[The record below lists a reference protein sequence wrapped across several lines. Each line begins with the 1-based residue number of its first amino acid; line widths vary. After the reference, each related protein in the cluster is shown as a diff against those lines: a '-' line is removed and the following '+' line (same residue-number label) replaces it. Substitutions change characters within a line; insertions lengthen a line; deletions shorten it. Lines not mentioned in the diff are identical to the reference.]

1 MKLQT
6 LYKKNSKGS
15 IQQWSIFVDGNKFWA
30 EYGLVGG
37 TIQADSP
44 TTCEGKNLGK
54 KNETSPEDQ
63 AKLEA
68 ESKIRK
74 QKDKG
79 YAESVG
85 EIEDKRFTPML
96 SHEFGKHG
104 HKLPEWVLVS
114 PKLDGVRSI
123 FTKNGAFSRNN
134 KEFISA
140 KFINEDLK
148 EVFEKCPNMIIDGEI
163 YNHEFKE
170 DFNKIIS
177 LVKKSVKVTEEEWKD
192 ISDHLQLHI
201 FDFYFPDLPD
211 QTFLDRQTMG
221 RSILELFAVKRKR
234 IHFVTQEYCHKK
246 QVDTKH
252 EEYLER
258 GYEGIMLRDP
268 DSPYEFKRSYH
279 LQKYKNFIDEEFKI
293 VGLEEGKG
301 NWAGKCMAIIF
312 HNEEGKEFKATP
324 KGTEEYRAKLLLD
337 KRKICGKMATVKYQN
352 RTPDN
357 APRFGV
363 VTAIRD
369 YE

>member
-1 MKLQT
+1 MKIAHLF
-6 LYKKNSKGS
+6 KKNSKGLA
-15 IQQWSIFVDGNKFWA
+15 QEWSMFVEGNTFWA

-37 TIQADSP
+37 KIQSDTPTI
-44 TTCEGKNLGK
+44 CEGKNLGK
-54 KNETSPEDQ
+54 KNETSPEAQ
-63 AKLEA
+63 ALSEA
-68 ESKIRK
+68 ESKVRK
-74 QKDKG
+74 QRDKG
-79 YAESVG
+79 YDETLSDRV
-85 EIEDKRFTPML
+85 FTAML
-96 SHEFGKHG
+96 SHEYGKHG
-104 HKLPEWVLVS
+104 HKLPEGVLVS

-123 FTKNGAFSRNN
+123 FTKEGAFSRNH

-148 EVFEKCPNMIIDGEI
+148 EVFEKYPNMVIDGEI
-163 YNHEFKE
+163 YNHAFKD

-177 LVKKSVKVTEEEWKD
+177 LVKKAVKITKEDWQD

-201 FDFYFPDLPD
+201 FDFYFTDQPELGFRERAILGADLLKAFVSNWDRIQFVD
-211 QTFLDRQTMG
+211 Q
-221 RSILELFAVKRKR
+221 ELIDKSE
-234 IHFVTQEYCHKK
+234 IDYM
-246 QVDTKH
+246 H
-252 EEYLER
+252 EEYLKE
-258 GYEGIMLRDP
+258 GYEGIMLRNP
-268 DSPYEFKRSYH
+268 DSPYEFKRSYY
-279 LQKYKNFIDEEFKI
+279 LQKYKNFVDEEFKI

-337 KRKICGKMATVKYQN
+337 KDKICGKVATVKYQN

-363 VTAIRD
+363 VTTVRD

>member
-1 MKLQT
+1 MKIAH
-6 LYKKNSKGS
+6 LYKKNSKGAA
-15 IQQWSIFVDGNKFWA
+15 QEWSMHVDGNTFWA

-37 TIQADSP
+37 KVQADTP
-44 TTCEGKNLGK
+44 TICEGKNIGK
-54 KNETSPEDQ
+54 KNETAPEAQ
-63 AKLEA
+63 ALAEA
-68 ESKIRK
+68 ESKVKK
-74 QKDKG
+74 QRDKG
-79 YAESVG
+79 YDETLS
-85 EIEDKRFTPML
+85 DRTFTAML

-104 HKLPEWVLVS
+104 HKLPEGVLVS

-123 FTKNGAFSRNN
+123 FTKDGAFSRNH

-148 EVFEKCPNMIIDGEI
+148 KLFEKYPDMVIDGEI
-163 YNHEFKE
+163 YNHAFKD

-177 LVKKSVKVTEEEWKD
+177 LVKKSVKITEEDWKD
-192 ISDHLQLHI
+192 ISEHLQLHV
-201 FDFYFPDLPD
+201 FDFYFPDSPNSGFIARNAIGK
-211 QTFLDRQTMG
+211 TFLKE
-221 RSILELFAVKRKR
+221 ELGDKSR
-234 IHFVTQEYCHKK
+234 IKIVAQEYISKLA
-246 QVDTKH
+246 VDTKH
-252 EEYLER
+252 EEYLQL

-268 DSPYEFKRSYH
+268 HSPYEFKRSYY
-279 LQKYKNFIDEEFKI
+279 LQKYKNFVDEEFKI

-324 KGTEEYRAKLLLD
+324 KGTEEYREKLLLD
-337 KRKICGKMATVKYQN
+337 KDKICGKVATVKYQN

-363 VTAIRD
+363 VTAVRD